1 MLVTIIAD
9 ASYCPNYNV
18 AGYGYWIVCDR
29 GSDGGGGPLGKGNK
43 VENSTV
49 AEMMAIVK
57 ALYKACQ
64 SGLVQVQDVVLIQSD
79 CVPALDAFTFKRLK
93 LSEMEQEI
101 VSRLN
106 QVMLQFSLTLRY
118 KHVKGH
124 TNIKQARYITNNLCD
139 ERAKVEMKKLRKLA
153 QQEAQGR
160 IYESNC

>member
-64 SGLVQVQDVVLIQSD
+64 SNLVQVQDVVLI
-79 CVPALDAFTFKRLK
+79 
-93 LSEMEQEI
+93 
-101 VSRLN
+101 
-106 QVMLQFSLTLRY
+106 
-118 KHVKGH
+118 
-124 TNIKQARYITNNLCD
+124 
-139 ERAKVEMKKLRKLA
+139 
-153 QQEAQGR
+153 
-160 IYESNC
+160 